1 MLVLQPQFLDTDPD
15 RHSVSKTV
23 VGLFY
28 YLFIF

>member
-23 VGLFY
+23 VGLFFF
-28 YLFIF
+28 LN